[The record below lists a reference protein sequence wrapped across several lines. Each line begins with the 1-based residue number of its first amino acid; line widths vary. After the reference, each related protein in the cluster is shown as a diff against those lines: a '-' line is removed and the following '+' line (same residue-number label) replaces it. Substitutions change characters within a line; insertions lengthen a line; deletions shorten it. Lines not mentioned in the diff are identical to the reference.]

1 MRDSKNIDR
10 IFQENLKDYEV
21 FPPKKSWNA
30 IEKNLSGK
38 QKKRRIPFWVKL
50 SSIAALLV
58 LFFSVGTIYFM
69 PQNSITKNFLPKK
82 NNSPKRI
89 IDTDST
95 TNTTTVAATS
105 ADKKKNF
112 KSKVI
117 PLKANLSKDILS
129 SNSTKEAI
137 ANTPTKK
144 ETTVPEKP
152 LNSLNYSTTKKIPFT
167 GITANNKLKKD
178 IAESKFTVAT
188 IFAPIFFNS
197 FGNGSGVDEQF
208 NNNETSGNSSYSYGV
223 KFSYKLNKKF
233 SLQSGVNLISL
244 GHTTNKVYIT
254 PGVAVVGLSNIS
266 SLPVLGKGNPDL
278 AKSASNFNTE
288 NTANLNQ
295 VFGYIEIPV
304 EIKYNI
310 TNGKIGVNIIGG
322 VSTLLLN
329 KDEVFVE
336 TNSFSQS
343 LGSSN
348 NLRDVNFSGNLGFD
362 VDYSIY
368 KNLFINVTPMLK
380 VQTNTFSKNSGDI
393 QSYYL
398 GVYTGLNYKF

>member
-10 IFQENLKDYEV
+10 IFQEKLKDYEV
-21 FPPKKSWNA
+21 FPPNKSWNA
-30 IEKNLSGK
+30 IERNLSGK
-38 QKKRRIPFWVKL
+38 QQKRRLPFWAKL
-50 SSIAALLV
+50 SSIAAILV
-58 LFFSVGTIYFM
+58 LFFSIGTVYFM
-69 PQNSITKNFLPKK
+69 PQSSITKNLLPKK
-82 NNSPKRI
+82 NTAPKRV
-89 IDTDST
+89 IDTEST
-95 TNTTTVAATS
+95 TNNTTASTVDPS
-105 ADKKKNF
+105 KKVKS

-117 PLKANLSKDILS
+117 PLNANLSKDVLS
-129 SNSTKEAI
+129 VTSNKTI
-137 ANTPTKK
+137 ANTSTT
-144 ETTVPEKP
+144 EESTVPKKP
-152 LNSLNYSTTKKIPFT
+152 LNSLNYSNTKRIPFT
-167 GITANNKLKKD
+167 GYTPNTELNKD
-178 IAESKFTVAT
+178 ITESKFTVAT

-197 FGNGSGVDEQF
+197 FGSRSGVDELF

-244 GHTTNKVYIT
+244 GQTTNNVYIT
-254 PGVAVVGLSNIS
+254 PGVAVVGLSNVS
-266 SLPVLGKGNPDL
+266 NLPVLGKENPDL
-278 AKSASNFNTE
+278 AKAASNFNPE
-288 NTANLNQ
+288 NAASLNQ

-348 NLRDVNFSGNLGFD
+348 NLRAINFSGNFGVDL
-362 VDYSIY
+362 DYSIY

>member
-21 FPPKKSWNA
+21 FPPNKSWNA
-30 IEKNLSGK
+30 IERNLNGK
-38 QKKRRIPFWVKL
+38 QQKRRIPFWAKL

-58 LFFSVGTIYFM
+58 LFFSVGTIYFI
-69 PQNSITKNFLPKK
+69 PQSSITKNFLPKK
-82 NNSPKRI
+82 NTTPKRI

-95 TNTTTVAATS
+95 TNTSTASTITAN
-105 ADKKKNF
+105 KKSNL

-117 PLKANLSKDILS
+117 PLNPNLSKNVLSAS
-129 SNSTKEAI
+129 SNETI
-137 ANTPTKK
+137 ANASIEE

-152 LNSLNYSTTKKIPFT
+152 INSLNYTITKKIPFT
-167 GITANNKLKKD
+167 GFTPNTELKKD
-178 IAESKFTVAT
+178 ITESKFTVAT
-188 IFAPIFFNS
+188 IFAPIYFNS
-197 FGNGSGVDEQF
+197 FGSGSGVDEQF

-244 GHTTNKVYIT
+244 GHTTNNVYLT
-254 PGVAVVGLSNIS
+254 PGVAVAGLSNVS
-266 SLPVLGKGNPDL
+266 NLPVLGKEAPSL
-278 AKSASNFNTE
+278 AKTGSSFNTE
-288 NTANLNQ
+288 NAASLNQ

-310 TNGKIGVNIIGG
+310 TDGKIGVNIIGG

-336 TNSFSQS
+336 TTSFSQS

-348 NLRDVNFSGNLGFD
+348 NLRDINFSGNFGVD

>member
-21 FPPKKSWNA
+21 FPPNKSWNA
-30 IEKNLSGK
+30 IERNLSGK
-38 QKKRRIPFWVKL
+38 QQKRRIPFWVKL

-58 LFFSVGTIYFM
+58 LFFSIGTIYFM
-69 PQNSITKNFLPKK
+69 PQSSITKNLLQKK
-82 NNSPKRI
+82 NTTPKRI
-89 IDTDST
+89 IDTESS
-95 TNTTTVAATS
+95 TNTTTASTVDPS
-105 ADKKKNF
+105 KKTNS

-117 PLKANLSKDILS
+117 PLNANLSIDVLS
-129 SNSTKEAI
+129 ATSNETISNTSI
-137 ANTPTKK
+137 AE
-144 ETTVPEKP
+144 ETTVPEKK
-152 LNSLNYSTTKKIPFT
+152 LNSLNHSNTKQIPFT
-167 GITANNKLKKD
+167 GYTSKTEPKKD
-178 IAESKFTVAT
+178 ITESKFTVAT
-188 IFAPIFFNS
+188 IFAPIYFNS
-197 FGNGSGVDEQF
+197 FGSGSGVDEQF

-244 GHTTNKVYIT
+244 GHTTNNVYIT
-254 PGVAVVGLSNIS
+254 PGVAVVGLSNVS
-266 SLPVLGKGNPDL
+266 NLPILGKENPDL
-278 AKSASNFNTE
+278 AKAASNFSPE
-288 NTANLNQ
+288 NAASLNQ

-310 TNGKIGVNIIGG
+310 TDGKIGVNIIGG

-348 NLRDVNFSGNLGFD
+348 NLRDINFSGNFGVD

>member
-1 MRDSKNIDR
+1 VRDSKNIDR
-10 IFQENLKDYEV
+10 IFQEKLKDYEV
-21 FPPKKSWNA
+21 FPPNKSWNA
-30 IEKNLSGK
+30 IERNLSGK
-38 QKKRRIPFWVKL
+38 KQKRRIPFWAKL

-58 LFFSVGTIYFM
+58 LFFSVGSIYFM

-82 NNSPKRI
+82 NTTPKRI
-89 IDTDST
+89 IDTESK
-95 TNTTTVAATS
+95 TNTTTAATVI
-105 ADKKKNF
+105 ANKKTNS

-117 PLKANLSKDILS
+117 PLNTNLSKDVLS
-129 SNSTKEAI
+129 TTSNETIINTSIEEESTA
-137 ANTPTKK
+137 
-144 ETTVPEKP
+144 PEKP
-152 LNSLNYSTTKKIPFT
+152 VNSLNFTTTKRIPFT
-167 GITANNKLKKD
+167 GITPNTELTKD
-178 IAESKFTVAT
+178 ITESKFTVAT
-188 IFAPIFFNS
+188 IFAPIYFNS
-197 FGNGSGVDEQF
+197 FGSGSGVDEQF

-233 SLQSGVNLISL
+233 SLQSGVNLINL
-244 GHTTNKVYIT
+244 GHTTNNVYIT

-266 SLPVLGKGNPDL
+266 SLPVLGKENPDL
-278 AKSASNFNTE
+278 AKATSNFTPE
-288 NTANLNQ
+288 NAASLNQ
-295 VFGYIEIPV
+295 VFGYVEIPV

-310 TNGKIGVNIIGG
+310 TDGKIGVNIIGG
-322 VSTLLLN
+322 MSTLLLN

-348 NLRDVNFSGNLGFD
+348 NLRDINFSGNFGVD

-368 KNLFINVTPMLK
+368 KNLFINVTPMFK
-380 VQTNTFSKNSGDI
+380 VQTNTFSKNNGDI

>member
-21 FPPKKSWNA
+21 FPPNKSWNA
-30 IEKNLSGK
+30 IERNLSGK
-38 QKKRRIPFWVKL
+38 QQKRRFSFWAKL

-69 PQNSITKNFLPKK
+69 PQSNTTKNLLLKK
-82 NNSPKRI
+82 NTTPKRI
-89 IDTDST
+89 IDTEST
-95 TNTTTVAATS
+95 TNATTASTVDTS
-105 ADKKKNF
+105 KKTNS

-117 PLKANLSKDILS
+117 PLNAKLSKDVLS
-129 SNSTKEAI
+129 ATSNETI
-137 ANTPTKK
+137 ADSSIP
-144 ETTVPEKP
+144 EESTVPKKT
-152 LNSLNYSTTKKIPFT
+152 LNSLNYTTTKRIPFT
-167 GITANNKLKKD
+167 GFTPNTELKKD
-178 IAESKFTVAT
+178 ITENKFTVAT

-244 GHTTNKVYIT
+244 GHTTNNVYVT

-266 SLPVLGKGNPDL
+266 NLPVLGKENLDL
-278 AKSASNFNTE
+278 AKTTSNFNPE
-288 NTANLNQ
+288 NTASLNQ

-310 TNGKIGVNIIGG
+310 TDGKIGVNIIGG

-348 NLRDVNFSGNLGFD
+348 NLRDINFSGNFGVD

>member
-21 FPPKKSWNA
+21 FPPNKSWNA
-30 IEKNLSGK
+30 IERNLSGK
-38 QKKRRIPFWVKL
+38 QQKRRIPFWVKL

-69 PQNSITKNFLPKK
+69 PQSNITKNFLPKK
-82 NNSPKRI
+82 NTTPKRI
-89 IDTDST
+89 IDTEST
-95 TNTTTVAATS
+95 TNATTASTVDTS
-105 ADKKKNF
+105 KKTNS

-117 PLKANLSKDILS
+117 PLNAKLSKDILS
-129 SNSTKEAI
+129 TTSNETI
-137 ANTPTKK
+137 ADASIP
-144 ETTVPEKP
+144 EESTVPEKP
-152 LNSLNYSTTKKIPFT
+152 LNSLNYTTTKRIPFT
-167 GITANNKLKKD
+167 GFTPNTELKKN
-178 IAESKFTVAT
+178 ITESKFTVAT

-197 FGNGSGVDEQF
+197 FGSGSGVDEQF

-244 GHTTNKVYIT
+244 GHTTNNVYVT

-266 SLPVLGKGNPDL
+266 NLPVLGKGNPDL
-278 AKSASNFNTE
+278 AKSASNFNPE
-288 NTANLNQ
+288 NGANLNQ

-310 TNGKIGVNIIGG
+310 TDGKIGVNIIGG

-348 NLRDVNFSGNLGFD
+348 NLRDINFSGNFGVD

-368 KNLFINVTPMLK
+368 KNLFINVTPMFK

-398 GVYTGLNYKF
+398 GIYTGLNYKF